1 MLILSIL
8 KKPTSFEKW
17 QTENALFRESGY
29 KIIVYNIDYENLF
42 FLIKYNIN
50 RDRNTC
56 NFFEIWGNR
65 ICKQQFQPGKQK
77 NLLNKRFQITGEVYL
92 AL

>member
-17 QTENALFRESGY
+17 QTENALFSESGY

-42 FLIKYNIN
+42 F
-50 RDRNTC
+50 
-56 NFFEIWGNR
+56 
-65 ICKQQFQPGKQK
+65 
-77 NLLNKRFQITGEVYL
+77 
-92 AL
+92 